1 MRPPVPDR
9 PPPRPIEVA
18 RVIEARPAH
27 AFDYLRDLENH
38 WRIAGRFM
46 EVLSLSGPPG
56 AHDGGL
62 LRLHGPC
69 GLRRTVRTSIAEL
82 DPPESIVGVAEAG
95 QRTRARVSWHLEPAG
110 EGTRVTLRVAVDEAA
125 RADRLLL
132 ALGGRR
138 WLRRRLRLVLRALAQ
153 TPAGVRATAPA
164 GVPAQTP
171 AAVPATAPAG

>member
-1 MRPPVPDR
+1 
-9 PPPRPIEVA
+9 
-18 RVIEARPAH
+18 
-27 AFDYLRDLENH
+27 
-38 WRIAGRFM
+38 
-46 EVLSLSGPPG
+46 
-56 AHDGGL
+56 
-62 LRLHGPC
+62 
-69 GLRRTVRTSIAEL
+69 
-82 DPPESIVGVAEAG
+82 VAEAG